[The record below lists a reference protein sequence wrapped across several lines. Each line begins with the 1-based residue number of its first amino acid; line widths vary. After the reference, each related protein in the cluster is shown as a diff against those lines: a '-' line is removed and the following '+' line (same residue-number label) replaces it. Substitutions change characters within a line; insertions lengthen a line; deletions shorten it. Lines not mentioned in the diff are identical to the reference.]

1 VLTRDVVSRATESK
15 PDCISVSSLKGP
27 VCNHNATQLD
37 RAVGQMANDAL
48 VLLFM
53 ILIVLVV
60 MVVSLVGGFYLVK
73 YLVEYT
79 FNS

>member
-1 VLTRDVVSRATESK
+1 MYATESK
-15 PDCISVSSLKGP
+15 PYCISVSSLKGP
-27 VCNHNATQLD
+27 ICTRNVTRPD
-37 RAVGQMANDAL
+37 RKGDLMANDAL

-53 ILIVLVV
+53 IAIVLVV
-60 MVVSLVGGFYLVK
+60 MVVGLVGGFYLVK